1 MQSSNITK
9 EYYSYENCI
18 EDCKILIPKIR
29 EYNPDAL
36 VSIAR
41 GGLVLGHLLSEALGT
56 REIFSLNSIHYD
68 GMRKLDTF
76 EIFNIPDLS
85 RKHKIV
91 LIDDIVDSGE
101 SMVEILRILKDKY
114 PHCEFKIATVF
125 YKPTALLQPDFTV
138 KEAKNWIEFFW
149 EIDLLEK
156 K

>member
-1 MQSSNITK
+1 LEK
-9 EYYSYENCI
+9 LYYSYEECL
-18 EDCKILIPKIR
+18 EDCRVLIPQIK

-36 VSIAR
+36 IAIAR
-41 GGLVLGHLLSEALGT
+41 GGLVLGHLLSEALET
-56 REIFSLNSIHYD
+56 REIYSLNSIHYN
-68 GMRKLDTF
+68 GTEKLDTF

-101 SMVEILRILKDKY
+101 SMVEILKILNEKY

-125 YKPTALLQPDFTV
+125 YKKTALLQPDFSV
-138 KEAKNWIEFFW
+138 KEAKNWIDFFW

-156 K
+156 R

>member
-1 MQSSNITK
+1 MQSINTIK

-18 EDCKILIPKIR
+18 EDCKVLIPQIKK
-29 EYNPDAL
+29 YQPDAL
-36 VSIAR
+36 IAIAR
-41 GGLVLGHLLSEALGT
+41 GGLVLGHLLSEALET
-56 REIFSLNSIHYD
+56 REIYSLNSIHYD

-76 EIFNIPDLS
+76 EVFNIPDLS
-85 RKHKIV
+85 RKHKVV

-101 SMVEILRILKDKY
+101 SMVEILKILREKY
-114 PHCEFKIATVF
+114 HHCEFKIATVF
-125 YKPTALLQPDFTV
+125 YKPTALIQPDFTV